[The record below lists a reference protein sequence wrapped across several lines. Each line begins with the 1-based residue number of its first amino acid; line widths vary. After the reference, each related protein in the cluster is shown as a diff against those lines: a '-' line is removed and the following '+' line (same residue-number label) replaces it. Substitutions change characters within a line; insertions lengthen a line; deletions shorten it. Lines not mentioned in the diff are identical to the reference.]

1 MSGGRASKGFVTQH
15 GLWSSLKVLL
25 FACSRESLGILRSL
39 PHLSLYSSQMLLD
52 EPVHALHLDLA
63 LLVEPVFHSL
73 HCLVFVYDAVP
84 HKSADEHVRL
94 LDVDLDIVCCMAN
107 VSGREPLLQTWAQY
121 DNYCNILQYTNILQ
135 SQQYEGW
142 LLSNNIG
149 N

>member
-1 MSGGRASKGFVTQH
+1 
-15 GLWSSLKVLL
+15 
-25 FACSRESLGILRSL
+25 
-39 PHLSLYSSQMLLD
+39 MLLH

-63 LLVEPVFHSL
+63 LLVEPVSHSL
-73 HCLVFVYDAVP
+73 HCLVSVYDAVP

-94 LDVDLDIVCCMAN
+94 LDVDLDIVCSMAN

-142 LLSNNIG
+142 LLGNNIG